1 MYPWKQI
8 KPEQKKLI
16 IIKHQKLNQMENE
29 TLTKTKW
36 TIDTAHSE
44 IAFRVKHLMISNVK
58 GSFAQFDGTVYTDDN
73 TFTDAEI
80 TVNVNTASVNT
91 SDEKRDGHLK
101 SADFFDA
108 DNFKT
113 ATFTSTLLK
122 KKSNGDFDLTGN
134 LTMKGVTKPVTLN
147 VEFGGL
153 MKDPWGN
160 EKVGFTVTGKIN
172 RKDWGLNWNA
182 ALEAGGVLVSDDVHI
197 NADIQLMKSA

>member
-1 MYPWKQI
+1 MV
-8 KPEQKKLI
+8 
-16 IIKHQKLNQMENE
+16 NE

-36 TIDTAHSE
+36 AIDAAHSE
-44 IAFRVKHLMISNVK
+44 IAFKVKHLMISNVK
-58 GSFAQFDGTVYTDDN
+58 GSFKAFDGTVYANDN

-80 TVNVNTASVNT
+80 TVNVNISSIHTG
-91 SDEKRDGHLK
+91 DEKRDGHLQG
-101 SADFFDA
+101 ADFFDA
-108 DNFKT
+108 ENFET
-113 ATFTSTLLK
+113 ATFTSALLK
-122 KKSNGDFDLTGN
+122 KKSDGDFELTGN
-134 LTMKGVTKPVTLN
+134 LTLKGITKPITLQ
-147 VEFGGL
+147 VEFGGM

>member
-1 MYPWKQI
+1 MYQWKLIKQDQNKHQI
-8 KPEQKKLI
+8 KKS
-16 IIKHQKLNQMENE
+16 NQMVNE

-36 TIDTAHSE
+36 AIDPAHSE
-44 IAFRVKHLMISNVK
+44 IAFKVKHLMISNVK
-58 GSFAQFDGTVYTDDN
+58 GSFTEFDGTVYADDN
-73 TFTDAEI
+73 TFTEAEI

-108 DNFKT
+108 ENFKT

-122 KKSNGDFDLTGN
+122 KKSDGDFELTGN
-134 LTMKGVTKPVTLN
+134 LTLKGITKPVTLN
-147 VEFGGL
+147 VEFGGM